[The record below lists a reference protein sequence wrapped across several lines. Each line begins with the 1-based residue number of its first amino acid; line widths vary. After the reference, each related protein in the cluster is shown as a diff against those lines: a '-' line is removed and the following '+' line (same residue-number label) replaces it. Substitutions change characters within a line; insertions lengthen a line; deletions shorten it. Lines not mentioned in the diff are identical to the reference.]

1 MTYDKELEFA
11 KDLSVEVSA
20 IMLEWFKRG
29 MTKEWKGDRTP
40 VTEADLAINNLVIKR
55 VQSTFPTDAVL
66 GEEASTTNMSPRVW
80 VCDPVDGTLPYSHGI
95 PLSTFSLALTIDGKP
110 VVGLIMQPFIN
121 KVFTATIGGG
131 AFCDGE
137 QLYVNQNGLDK
148 ALVELA
154 DIPAHNETSILP
166 LSGAVYDD
174 IIKLGGKCTAMWSC
188 IFPGAMVAAGQYTGV
203 IFNNEKPVDGAAVK
217 IIVEEAGGK
226 VTDLFGNEQ
235 RYDQP
240 IQGFVASNGVVHD
253 ELLALLK
260 TKSPIA

>member
-11 KDLSVEVSA
+11 KELAAEASA

-40 VTEADLAINNLVIKR
+40 VTEADLAINNLVIER

-66 GEEASTTNMSPRVW
+66 GEEASTTNISPRVW

-110 VVGLIMQPFIN
+110 VVGIIMQPFIN
-121 KVFTATIGGG
+121 KAFTATMGGG
-131 AFCDGE
+131 AFCNGE
-137 QLYVNQNGLDK
+137 QLHVNQSRLDK

-154 DIPAHNETSILP
+154 DIPAHNENSILP
-166 LSGAVYDD
+166 LSGALYDD

-240 IQGFVASNGVVHD
+240 IKGFVASNGVVHD

-260 TKSPIA
+260 SKSPVA